1 MLNLIQNE
9 HMKWFMKKSTKVVF
23 LAIAVLTL
31 GMALIMRAITT
42 NAGITETLPGFVAFT
57 SNFLI
62 IVQFFAVAAAGS
74 IVASEFEKGT
84 IKLLLIRPKSRST
97 ILLSKYLTS
106 IFISLY
112 YLAAFFLFS
121 IIWGI
126 IFFSGGAFNGQEGQ
140 GIWIAYGVSY
150 LETFMMV
157 AFAFMLSSVFRN
169 SALAVGL
176 GIVVGVG
183 AKMLAGIL
191 SEFQVQ
197 WGIILLF
204 ANTNLSQ
211 YMDGNQTYFP
221 GMTLPFSLLIII
233 AHLLFFVGTAWLFF
247 LKRDVAN

>member
-1 MLNLIQNE
+1 
-9 HMKWFMKKSTKVVF
+9 
-23 LAIAVLTL
+23 
-31 GMALIMRAITT
+31 
-42 NAGITETLPGFVAFT
+42 
-57 SNFLI
+57 
-62 IVQFFAVAAAGS
+62 
-74 IVASEFEKGT
+74 
-84 IKLLLIRPKSRST
+84 
-97 ILLSKYLTS
+97 
-106 IFISLY
+106 
-112 YLAAFFLFS
+112 
-121 IIWGI
+121 
-126 IFFSGGAFNGQEGQ
+126 
-140 GIWIAYGVSY
+140 
-150 LETFMMV
+150 MMV

-221 GMTLPFSLLIII
+221 GMTLPFSLFIII
-233 AHLLFFVGTAWLFF
+233 AHLIFFVGTAWLFF